1 MELVNLRKL
10 SSAMMKRIQQNY
22 HSILEVNGG
31 LIILGV
37 AGAIQPTTSA
47 FFHNL
52 TTLILGLRS
61 MRHLLPEE

>member
-47 FFHNL
+47 FF
-52 TTLILGLRS
+52 S
-61 MRHLLPEE
+61 